1 MKDRR
6 WAALAPIAMLVVWG
20 GGVGLWTYGFR
31 AFTSFSAALAAA
43 GPLPRT
49 TPSLEVVDQHDRSW
63 DVGAP
68 HEGFVLLQAMYLR
81 CPDGCPIAMGRLHET
96 AHHLEDRIPGDLRI
110 VSLSVDHDPPS
121 ELRSMWEMHG
131 AMEGWTMASL
141 TAQPVQDPL
150 AKLGVWMSRR
160 SDGGI
165 NHGLDLFLIDP
176 AGRVIRTFD
185 PDQEP
190 IAIAAAVR
198 AAMR

>member
-1 MKDRR
+1 MKERR
-6 WAALAPIAMLVVWG
+6 WAALAPIAILASWV
-20 GGVGLWTYGFR
+20 GVAGFWTYGFH
-31 AFTSFSAALAAA
+31 AFTSFSAAIADA
-43 GPLPRT
+43 GPLPRPA
-49 TPSLEVVDQHDRSW
+49 PSLDVIDQDDRSW

-68 HEGFVLLQAMYLR
+68 REGFVLLQAMYLR
-81 CPDGCPIAMGRLHET
+81 CPDACPIAMGRLHET
-96 AHHLEDRIPGDLRI
+96 AHHLADRIPEDLRI

-131 AMEGWTMASL
+131 AMAGWTMASL

-160 SDGGI
+160 SDGLI
-165 NHGLDLFLIDP
+165 NHSLDLFLIDP
-176 AGRVIRTFD
+176 TGRVIRTFD

-198 AAMR
+198 AAMP